1 LNALLLLPES
11 VKGVVIYF
19 HGNRSHLAHHLP
31 HTKKFTEAGYAVL
44 ISDYRGF
51 GKSTGK
57 LTEHHFSSDA
67 LMWYQKVSQQFPP
80 DKIIVYGR
88 SLGTAAAS
96 WLAAH
101 EGCSQL
107 ILEAPY
113 YNMYDLAR
121 RYGMLIPDG
130 NYLSFSFR
138 NDEHLPKVKVPITI
152 LHGTKD
158 KVVSPRSAYR
168 LKKFL
173 KSGDQFIEISGAR
186 HKDLGN
192 FPEFNQIIWKLLE

>member
-1 LNALLLLPES
+1 
-11 VKGVVIYF
+11 
-19 HGNRSHLAHHLP
+19 
-31 HTKKFTEAGYAVL
+31 
-44 ISDYRGF
+44 
-51 GKSTGK
+51 
-57 LTEHHFSSDA
+57 
-67 LMWYQKVSQQFPP
+67 
-80 DKIIVYGR
+80 
-88 SLGTAAAS
+88 
-96 WLAAH
+96 
-101 EGCSQL
+101 
-107 ILEAPY
+107 
-113 YNMYDLAR
+113 
-121 RYGMLIPDG
+121 MLIPDG

-173 KSGDQFIEISGAR
+173 KIGDQFIEISGAR